1 MTIKCDDTVDICNGE
16 HVDNILIISRT
27 GKEFIICEVDDGT
40 FQILN
45 SKNYLVG
52 ELL

>member
-16 HVDNILIISRT
+16 HVDNILISSRT
-27 GKEFIICEVDDGT
+27 GRQFTICETDDGS

-45 SKNYLVG
+45 SKNYLIG
-52 ELL
+52 ELV